1 MVYSNGPTGV
11 RKEEEEVKL
20 VKKWLGQNYSE
31 HVAPKEARGSL
42 CTKVEM
48 TELEER
54 EKSDLVN
61 FLNQMKVK
69 RDKLKEEKSLNNN

>member
-1 MVYSNGPTGV
+1 MIVYSTGPTGV

-54 EKSDLVN
+54 EKIKML
-61 FLNQMKVK
+61 
-69 RDKLKEEKSLNNN
+69 